1 MPNTHLQHPEDSILT
16 GDLSAV
22 RDLFGPGH
30 VSLKID
36 GAPAVVWGKHPQNGK
51 FFVCTKAAFNKRK
64 DRICYNSEDI
74 HTHFGHQPDV
84 ADMLFLM
91 LKYIP
96 REDFTGVYQ
105 GDFMG
110 FGRTDTFITNTL
122 TYVFPEVI
130 TQKLVIAPHAIYDVS
145 ENLSDAVA
153 EPLREIFVD
162 TPHIKWVQPSVDFIH
177 QHQQPPKVDISK
189 VQFMTDKESYVAQQ
203 QVNALIKSG
212 QEPEDRDLHWIFGDI
227 YLTNLYQM
235 VIEIKE
241 DLMESMI
248 VVDSPKCFLP
258 DGTEVVGEGFVFYS
272 DSGRSYKLVDRPVFA
287 YTNFTQG
294 KFQ

>member
-1 MPNTHLQHPEDSILT
+1 MPNTHQSHPEDTILT
-16 GDLSAV
+16 GDLRAV
-22 RDLFGPGH
+22 RDLYGKGH

-36 GAPAVVWGKHPQNGK
+36 GAPAVVWGKHPETGR
-51 FFVCTKAAFNKRK
+51 FFVCTKAAFNKK
-64 DRICYNSEDI
+64 KNRICYNNNDI
-74 HTHFGHQPDV
+74 HTHFGHQPNV

-96 REDFTGVYQ
+96 RSEFTGVYQ
-105 GDFMG
+105 GDFLG
-110 FGRTDTFITNTL
+110 FGGTDTFTPNTL

-130 TQKLVIAPHAIYDVS
+130 TQKLVIAPHTVYDIVDK
-145 ENLSDAVA
+145 LSDAVA
-153 EPLREIFVD
+153 EPLREVLED
-162 TPHIKWVQPSVDFIH
+162 TPHIKWVQPSVDFVH
-177 QHQQPPKVDISK
+177 QGVDAPVFDLTK
-189 VQFMTDKESYVAQQ
+189 VQFMTDKESFVAQQ
-203 QVNALIKSG
+203 QINAIIKSG
-212 QEPEDRDLHWIFGDI
+212 QDLEDKDLFFLLGDV

-248 VVDSPKCFLP
+248 VHDSPKCYLP
-258 DGTEVVGEGFVFYS
+258 DGTEVVGEGFVFHS
-272 DSGRSYKLVDRPVFA
+272 ESGRVYKLVDRPVFS

>member
-1 MPNTHLQHPEDSILT
+1 MANTHLPHPEDTILT
-16 GDLSAV
+16 GDLRAFK
-22 RDLFGPGH
+22 DLYGPGH

-36 GAPAVVWGKHPQNGK
+36 GAPSIVWGKHPETGR
-51 FFVCTKAAFNKRK
+51 FFVCTKAAFNKK
-64 DRICYNSEDI
+64 KNRICYNNEDV
-74 HTHFGHQPDV
+74 HTHFGHQEDV

-96 REDFTGVYQ
+96 RDIFTGVYQ

-110 FGRTDTFITNTL
+110 FGRTRAFMNNTL

-130 TQKLVIAPHAIYDVS
+130 QQKLVIAPHTIYDVVGK
-145 ENLSDAVA
+145 LSDAVA
-153 EPLREIFVD
+153 EPLREVFSD

-177 QHQQPPKVDISK
+177 QNVKPPVFNLSK
-189 VQFMTDKESYVAQQ
+189 IKFMSDKESFVAQQ

-212 QEPEDRDLHWIFGDI
+212 QTPEDRDLNWILGDNF
-227 YLTNLYQM
+227 LTNLYQLLID
-235 VIEIKE
+235 VKE
-241 DLMESMI
+241 DLMDSMI
-248 VVDSPKCFLP
+248 VHDSPKCYLP

-287 YTNFTQG
+287 YTNFTTG
-294 KFQ
+294 KFN